1 MSIVALKRNS
11 KRYQAPISG
20 RGHDGFSLVGGHR
33 NIGSVGPTN
42 LAKSVTRTP
51 FRGTTP
57 MGHGGCCGSFVIS
70 IANSGSCCTNDPGII
85 KKTVKNN
92 KGSIIQQY
100 KWIHSAYPRLWTKN
114 GTTMPGNFSQGEYIK
129 NVVVASATCVVDK
142 VDSGIN
148 DCGGNLQ
155 CKAAEY
161 HIGGKKYYRSFYS
174 KNLKPYPTTCSQYQR
189 SALLKKNNLP
199 TPPCLAPFPM
209 VLNNQNCIQ
218 TLYTPAQAIDAG
230 LLPPDWM
237 NCNPLL
243 NSNCTENNLSN

>member
-11 KRYQAPISG
+11 RRFQAPISG
-20 RGHDGFSLVGGHR
+20 RGHEGFSLVGGYR

-51 FRGTTP
+51 FRGIAP
-57 MGHGGCCGSFVIS
+57 MGSGGCCGKFVIS

-92 KGSIIQQY
+92 KGSILQQY
-100 KWIHSAYPRLWTKN
+100 KWIHSAYPRFWTKN
-114 GTTMPGNFSQGEYIK
+114 GASMPGNFSQGDFIRA
-129 NVVVASATCVVDK
+129 VVASTATCVVDK
-142 VDSGIN
+142 QNSGIN

-174 KNLKPYPTTCSQYQR
+174 KDLTPNPTSCSQYIR
-189 SALLKKNNLP
+189 SAYLKKNNLP
-199 TPPCLAPFPM
+199 PPPCLASFPR
-209 VLNNQNCIQ
+209 VFNNQSCFDTI
-218 TLYTPAQAIDAG
+218 YTPEQAIKAG

-237 NCNPLL
+237 NCNPA
-243 NSNCTENNLSN
+243 NNPNCFENNVN